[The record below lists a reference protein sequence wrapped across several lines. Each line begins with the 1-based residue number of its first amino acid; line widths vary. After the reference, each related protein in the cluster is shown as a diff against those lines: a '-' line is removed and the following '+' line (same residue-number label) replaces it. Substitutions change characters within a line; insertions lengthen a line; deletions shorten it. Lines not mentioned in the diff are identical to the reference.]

1 MKVRNYG
8 IDLARIVFMYMVCI
22 QHIIGQG
29 GILDACIKGSI
40 QYNVYYS
47 IDIFAT
53 CAVDGFALISGYM
66 ASNKPNRYEKI
77 IDMWFQA
84 FFYSAILTQVL
95 TLTGYDSVLTLKEYI
110 KCIMPVT
117 FKSFWYFTAYF
128 CLFFSMPI
136 LNGFIFSMDKRDSKM
151 TIAIM
156 FILFSVMGTLG
167 DPFTSNGGY
176 SAIWLMVLYILG
188 ALARCLGILEKTKS
202 LSLVLTLMFCNLLMC
217 TSALLCGTSKF
228 ISYLSPF
235 NLISAF
241 VILIL
246 FSRLKLSGG
255 YQGLFQKYPRSYL
268 EFIFFN

>member
-29 GILDACIKGSI
+29 GILDTCIKGSI
-40 QYNVYYS
+40 QYNVFYS

-66 ASNKPNRYEKI
+66 TSNKPNRYEKI

-84 FFYSAILTQVL
+84 FFYSAILTLVL
-95 TLTGYDSVLTLKEYI
+95 TLIGYDSVLTLKEYI

-128 CLFFSMPI
+128 GLFFSMPI
-136 LNGFIFSMDKRDSKM
+136 LNGFIFSMDRRDSKI
-151 TIAIM
+151 TIATI

-167 DPFTSNGGY
+167 DPFISNGGY
-176 SAIWLMVLYILG
+176 STIWLMVLYILG
-188 ALARCLGILEKTKS
+188 ALARRLRILEKTKS
-202 LSLVLTLMFCNLLMC
+202 LSLVLALIFCNLLMC
-217 TSALLCGTSKF
+217 ISSLLCGTSKF

-235 NLISAF
+235 NLIGAF

-255 YQGLFQKYPRSYL
+255 YQGLFQKYPRSCL
-268 EFIFFN
+268 GFIFFN